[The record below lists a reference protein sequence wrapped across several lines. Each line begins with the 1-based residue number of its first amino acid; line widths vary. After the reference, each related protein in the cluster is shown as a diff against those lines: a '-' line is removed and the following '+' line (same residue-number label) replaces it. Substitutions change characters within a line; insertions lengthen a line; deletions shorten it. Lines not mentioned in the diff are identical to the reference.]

1 MAITRRELLRAGVA
15 GGLAWTSFGA
25 LERAAAG
32 MIGRTRRTARVA
44 TGDSVLVV
52 VNLMGGN
59 DGLNTV
65 VPLRQYARYRDLRP
79 TLGLAHQRLLPLTGL
94 EQDFAFNPAMSP
106 LSRLF
111 TQGKLGV
118 IPGAGCPP
126 DAQGLFDHEASAQ
139 NFLTGTTYGSAPPST
154 PSGWVGRFLDGLAPA
169 ALPAGISFSNAPLLL
184 TGVTSSPLAIYA
196 LSGFG
201 VYPTDDSEARYS
213 AYEKLQHGA
222 PVTGVGERNRQLR
235 EQVLLLGGD
244 LQAISASYAVA
255 AGVRYP
261 DTYLAS
267 SLRDCAA
274 LIAAQ
279 RGVRALDVSISG
291 FDTHADEQ
299 IGPPEST
306 AFHESLLRD
315 VSESIAAFQADI
327 EGHGLGDKVLTLVFS
342 EFGRRPVEN
351 NDLGTDHGF
360 AGPMFAIGTKVHAG
374 VWGDYPDLR
383 DEHLVLDGNLDVTT
397 DFRTVYA
404 TILERHLGA
413 DPVPILG
420 GEFGRIGFL

>member
-1 MAITRRELLRAGVA
+1 MAITRRDLLRAGVA

-44 TGDSVLVV
+44 SGDSVLVV

-79 TLGLAHQRLLPLTGL
+79 TLGLARQRLLPLTGL

-111 TQGKLGV
+111 TQGKLAV

-201 VYPTDDSEARYS
+201 VYPTDDSEANIN
-213 AYEKLQHGA
+213 
-222 PVTGVGERNRQLR
+222 V
-235 EQVLLLGGD
+235 
-244 LQAISASYAVA
+244 SASKFYDGAKIA
-255 AGVRYP
+255 
-261 DTYLAS
+261 DTWTAS
-267 SLRDCAA
+267 QGPIARMVTTFTDDGTPELYYNFPLGNIADPKSPHYKDMLDDWANGKYRKMPFTKEE
-274 LIAAQ
+274 IAAD
-279 RGVRALDVSISG
+279 AEEHI
-291 FDTHADEQ
+291 E
-299 IGPPEST
+299 IGP
-306 AFHESLLRD
+306 
-315 VSESIAAFQADI
+315 Q
-327 EGHGLGDKVLTLVFS
+327 
-342 EFGRRPVEN
+342 
-351 NDLGTDHGF
+351 
-360 AGPMFAIGTKVHAG
+360 
-374 VWGDYPDLR
+374 
-383 DEHLVLDGNLDVTT
+383 
-397 DFRTVYA
+397 
-404 TILERHLGA
+404 
-413 DPVPILG
+413 
-420 GEFGRIGFL
+420 